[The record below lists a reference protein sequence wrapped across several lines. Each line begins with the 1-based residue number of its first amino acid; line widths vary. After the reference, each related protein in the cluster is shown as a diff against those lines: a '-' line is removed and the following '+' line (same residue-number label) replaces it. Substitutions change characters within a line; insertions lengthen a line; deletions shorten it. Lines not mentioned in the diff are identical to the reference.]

1 VEVWTVVAPM
11 YLVTGFVLLFGLRRL
26 EYRFAVRRR

>member
-1 VEVWTVVAPM
+1 M